1 MNNLLIYD
9 DSISDA
15 LVTAFRKDLGP
26 AVSFKI
32 IGQELLNNNF
42 SIDKK
47 IHAFILDKD
56 EIEQKKYDAIFIPY
70 SLSEENYLEFLGI
83 RLAYHIRL
91 TKEFKNIHRT
101 FKNKFFKWC

>member
-15 LVTAFRKDLGP
+15 LVTAFRKDLGL

-56 EIEQKKYDAIFIPY
+56 EIEQKKYGAIFIPY
-70 SLSEENYLEFLGI
+70 SLSEENYLEFLGVRGAI
-83 RLAYHIRL
+83 ILI
-91 TKEFKNIHRT
+91 
-101 FKNKFFKWC
+101 

>member
-42 SIDKK
+42 SILKK
-47 IHAFILDKD
+47 VVYMD
-56 EIEQKKYDAIFIPY
+56 
-70 SLSEENYLEFLGI
+70 
-83 RLAYHIRL
+83 
-91 TKEFKNIHRT
+91 
-101 FKNKFFKWC
+101 